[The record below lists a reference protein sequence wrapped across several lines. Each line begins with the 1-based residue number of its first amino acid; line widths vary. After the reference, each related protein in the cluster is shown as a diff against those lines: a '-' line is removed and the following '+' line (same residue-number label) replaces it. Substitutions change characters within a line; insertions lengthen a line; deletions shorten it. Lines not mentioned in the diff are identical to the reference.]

1 MPPPTKA
8 FPSLSHWFTAVL
20 FLWLTACGS
29 LPDHPRYASD
39 GAPAFA
45 VDINAIPAVVPHQ
58 EARSRY
64 GNPRSYVVGKH
75 RYHVLSN
82 SSGYKE
88 RGIASWYG
96 TKFHGRRTSIGEPY
110 DMLAMTA
117 AHKTLPLPTYVEVTN
132 LNNGRKVI
140 VRINDRGPFKDN
152 RIIDLSYAAATK
164 LGIAASGTGL
174 VEVRALDPATYQ
186 HPRQQKSGI
195 RSQKKTPP
203 PPGQQHSAN
212 RKTPPANAKPLVVS
226 PAKKTVV
233 KLYLQIGAFAKRRN
247 ALDLQNRLRALSP
260 GKIHIISATA
270 PSGSLFRVHMGP
282 FANVREVDRIT
293 HQIASMGLGTPHVV
307 IY

>member
-1 MPPPTKA
+1 MSHHPRPRPQLHHWSTAA
-8 FPSLSHWFTAVL
+8 F

-29 LPDHPRYASD
+29 LPDHPRYAPD

-64 GNPRSYVVGKH
+64 GNPSSYVVGNH
-75 RYHVLSN
+75 RYHVLPN
-82 SSGYKE
+82 STGYKE

-132 LNNGRKVI
+132 LGNGRKVI

-152 RIIDLSYAAATK
+152 RIIDLSYAAASK

-174 VEVRALDPATYQ
+174 VEIQALDPATYP
-186 HPRQQKSGI
+186 HPRQQAQSTRPQEKPPILSGQ
-195 RSQKKTPP
+195 RHNAGKKTRL
-203 PPGQQHSAN
+203 A
-212 RKTPPANAKPLVVS
+212 ADKPVAAI
-226 PAKKTVV
+226 PAKKTAV
-233 KLYLQIGAFAKRRN
+233 KLYLQIGAFAQRRN
-247 ALDLQNRLRALSP
+247 ALDLQRRLRALSP
-260 GKIHIISATA
+260 EKIHIISAAA

-293 HQIASMGLGTPHVV
+293 HQIATMGLGIPHVV